1 MEDSEKFVSET
12 WTDAAHLKRQIL
24 AIIAPS
30 RTREIC
36 LHGGQHR
43 TITVAIAE
51 GDYLQFSEME
61 ENSSGISGLI
71 IHSVAKDPVTDKGGI
86 SSISLTGNDIDI
98 ELDGT
103 LVSTDSIYEKSGSSV
118 LDCTFDIL
126 TSILCLNVA
135 SYPPLK
141 TGVMNHSYNLIIHY
155 LFRVISSK
163 SQARA

>member
-30 RTREIC
+30 RTRKIC

-43 TITVAIAE
+43 TVTVPVAE

-71 IHSVAKDPVTDKGGI
+71 VHSVAKDHVTDKGSM
-86 SSISLTGNDIDI
+86 SSISLTGNDVDI

-103 LVSTDSIYEKSGSSV
+103 LMSTDSIYEKSGSSM

-126 TSILCLNVA
+126 TSILCLNIA
-135 SYPPLK
+135 S
-141 TGVMNHSYNLIIHY
+141 
-155 LFRVISSK
+155 SSPWK
-163 SQARA
+163 QEA